1 MGPIRSNRATLFV
14 LAAVFFIAA
23 FVGLAYNNIESWDLP
38 EGRPQANVDVTDDGT
53 LIQTP
58 KEDSKPAAPAPPA
71 ADPPAPEPE
80 KKPEQ
85 ESKPEQ
91 EAKPEHKPEKVPE
104 AKPAPEAESGSGLEH
119 KPTVPAAEIEDEEAL
134 RQWYLKH
141 VMKPSIGVDQSP
153 WSDFGAFNYD
163 LPEKKLWKKPLGDNF
178 CIIDI
183 DNRPWDKE
191 GELWNATHMS
201 WDKGRR
207 EKVHG
212 LSLGIL
218 NHWLYSKIH
227 GYKYYFI
234 DFVAP
239 TDRRASWAKP
249 AIIREIL
256 KHHDACV
263 FMDSDAVIHHL
274 DIPFEWLM
282 NYWGLHPSTN
292 SFALAYDPKHPN
304 NEDKF
309 GGVYL
314 NTGFIVIQNNKKAF
328 EILDAWEE
336 CPEPGGKH
344 PECVDFRTNR
354 PGKPTDQGGF
364 GTFIRYD
371 YPAPD
376 IISLPCTEA
385 NGFPESHSGCD
396 GKFIQHLWTGK
407 TDWIK
412 ILIGKQLPGQF
423 LELFHKKFLEERSSY
438 WIKEKDLKTLGD
450 GTSGSELAGDK

>member
-1 MGPIRSNRATLFV
+1 IMGPIRSNRATLVV
-14 LAAVFFIAA
+14 LAAIIFLAA
-23 FVGLAYNNIESWDLP
+23 FVGLAYNNVESWDLP
-38 EGRPQANVDVTDDGT
+38 DANKKPNVDT
-53 LIQTP
+53 
-58 KEDSKPAAPAPPA
+58 
-71 ADPPAPEPE
+71 APEPE
-80 KKPEQ
+80 KEPETI
-85 ESKPEQ
+85 
-91 EAKPEHKPEKVPE
+91 
-104 AKPAPEAESGSGLEH
+104 PAL
-119 KPTVPAAEIEDEEAL
+119 PADIEDEEAL
-134 RQWYLKH
+134 RQWYIKH
-141 VMKPSIGVDQSP
+141 VMKPTIGVDQSP
-153 WSDFGAFNYD
+153 WSDFGAFQYE
-163 LPEKKLWKKPLGDNF
+163 LPEKKLWNKPLGKNF

-191 GELWNATHMS
+191 GELWADKFMS
-201 WDKGRR
+201 WDQDRR
-207 EKVHG
+207 QKVHG

-282 NYWGLHPSTN
+282 NYWGLHPTTN
-292 SFALAYDPKHPN
+292 SFALAFDPKHPN
-304 NEDKF
+304 NEDQF

-314 NTGFIVIQNNKKAF
+314 NTGFIVLQNNKKTY

-344 PECVDFRTNR
+344 PDCVDFRTNR

-364 GTFIRYD
+364 GTYIRYD
-371 YPAPD
+371 FPAPD

-385 NGFPESHSGCD
+385 NGFPESHSGCE

-407 TDWIK
+407 KNWIK
-412 ILIGKQLPGQF
+412 ILIGKQMPGQF
-423 LELFHKKFLEERSSY
+423 LELFHKGFRADKPNF
-438 WIKEKDLKTLGD
+438 WIKEKDLKTLGE
-450 GTSGSELAGDK
+450 GKIGGSLAGDN

>member
-14 LAAVFFIAA
+14 LAAIFFLAA

-38 EGRPQANVDVTDDGT
+38 EGRTKPNADVTDDGT
-53 LIQTP
+53 LIETP
-58 KEDSKPAAPAPPA
+58 KEDSKPAAPAV
-71 ADPPAPEPE
+71 PEPE
-80 KKPEQ
+80 K
-85 ESKPEQ
+85 
-91 EAKPEHKPEKVPE
+91 APEKAPVPE
-104 AKPAPEAESGSGLEH
+104 AKPEPESELET
-119 KPTVPAAEIEDEEAL
+119 KPQVPAVEIEDDEAL

-141 VMKPSIGVDQSP
+141 VMKPTIGVDQSP
-153 WSDFGAFNYD
+153 WSDFGAFDYE
-163 LPEKKLWKKPLGDNF
+163 LPEKKLWTKPLGNNF

-191 GELWNATHMS
+191 GELWSSKLMS
-201 WDKGRR
+201 WDQDRR
-207 EKVHG
+207 QKVHG

-227 GYKYYFI
+227 GYKYYFV

-304 NEDKF
+304 NQDKF

-314 NTGFIVIQNNKKAF
+314 NTGFIVLQNNKKSY

-344 PECVDFRTNR
+344 PDCVDFRTNR

-371 YPAPD
+371 FPAPD

-385 NGFPESHSGCD
+385 NGFPESHSGCE

-407 TDWIK
+407 KNWIK

-423 LELFHKKFLEERSSY
+423 LELFHKKFLEEKSSF
-438 WIKEKDLKTLGD
+438 WIKEKDLKTLGE
-450 GTSGSELAGDK
+450 GKMGSDLAGDK

>member
-1 MGPIRSNRATLFV
+1 MGPIRSNRATLVV
-14 LAAVFFIAA
+14 LAAIIFLAA
-23 FVGLAYNNIESWDLP
+23 FVGLAYNNVESWDLP
-38 EGRPQANVDVTDDGT
+38 DANKKPNVDVTDDGT
-53 LIQTP
+53 LVQTP
-58 KEDSKPAAPAPPA
+58 ANEEKPAAPVA
-71 ADPPAPEPE
+71 PAPEPE
-80 KKPEQ
+80 TAPE
-85 ESKPEQ
+85 
-91 EAKPEHKPEKVPE
+91 EAPVEVPE
-104 AKPAPEAESGSGLEH
+104 TAPEPVAEPVAE
-119 KPTVPAAEIEDEEAL
+119 PETAPETIPALPADIEDEEAL
-134 RQWYLKH
+134 RQWYIKH
-141 VMKPSIGVDQSP
+141 VMKPTIGVDQSP
-153 WSDFGAFNYD
+153 WSDFGAFQYE
-163 LPEKKLWKKPLGDNF
+163 LPEKKLWNKPLGKNF

-191 GELWNATHMS
+191 GELWADKFMS
-201 WDKGRR
+201 WDQDRR
-207 EKVHG
+207 QKVHG

-282 NYWGLHPSTN
+282 NYWGLHPTTN
-292 SFALAYDPKHPN
+292 SFALAFDPKHPN
-304 NEDKF
+304 NEDQF

-314 NTGFIVIQNNKKAF
+314 NTGFIVLQNNKKTY

-344 PECVDFRTNR
+344 PDCVDFRTNR

-364 GTFIRYD
+364 GTYIRYD

-385 NGFPESHSGCD
+385 NGFPESHSGCE

-407 TDWIK
+407 KNWIK
-412 ILIGKQLPGQF
+412 ILIGKQMPGQF
-423 LELFHKKFLEERSSY
+423 LELFHKGFRADKPNF
-438 WIKEKDLKTLGD
+438 WIKEKDLKTLGEGKIG
-450 GTSGSELAGDK
+450 GTLAGDN

>member
-1 MGPIRSNRATLFV
+1 MGPIRSNRATLVV
-14 LAAVFFIAA
+14 LAAIIFLAA
-23 FVGLAYNNIESWDLP
+23 FVGLAYNNVESWDLP
-38 EGRPQANVDVTDDGT
+38 DANKKPNVDVTDDGT
-53 LIQTP
+53 LVQTP
-58 KEDSKPAAPAPPA
+58 ANEEKPAAPVA
-71 ADPPAPEPE
+71 PAPEPE
-80 KKPEQ
+80 TAPETA
-85 ESKPEQ
+85 PE
-91 EAKPEHKPEKVPE
+91 EAPVEVPE
-104 AKPAPEAESGSGLEH
+104 SAPEPETE
-119 KPTVPAAEIEDEEAL
+119 PETVPALPADIEDEEAL
-134 RQWYLKH
+134 RQWYIKH
-141 VMKPSIGVDQSP
+141 VMKPTIGVDQSP
-153 WSDFGAFNYD
+153 WSDFGAFQYE
-163 LPEKKLWKKPLGDNF
+163 LPEKKLWNKPLGKNF

-191 GELWNATHMS
+191 GELWADKFMS
-201 WDKGRR
+201 WDQDRR
-207 EKVHG
+207 QKVHG

-282 NYWGLHPSTN
+282 NYWGLHPTTN
-292 SFALAYDPKHPN
+292 SFALAFDPKHPN
-304 NEDKF
+304 NEDQF

-314 NTGFIVIQNNKKAF
+314 NTGFIVLQNNKKTY

-344 PECVDFRTNR
+344 PDCVDFRTNR

-364 GTFIRYD
+364 GTYIRYD

-385 NGFPESHSGCD
+385 NGFPESHSGCE

-407 TDWIK
+407 KNWIK
-412 ILIGKQLPGQF
+412 ILIGKQMPGQF
-423 LELFHKKFLEERSSY
+423 LELIHKGFRADKPNF
-438 WIKEKDLKTLGD
+438 WIKEKDLKTLGE
-450 GTSGSELAGDK
+450 GKIGGPLASDN